1 MIAETIVPVIKKN
14 GGEVV
19 KNCGVDKIWIE
30 NAKSKGVILEDG
42 SKISSDIVI
51 SSAGVANTLTK
62 FLRDEKSLKNY
73 QSNMKEVK
81 PSSGHA
87 CLYIGF
93 DKSAKQL
100 GIKDTNMILPLG
112 LLHDGATLH
121 EANGSDIEVGD
132 GGLDALCQAVSNASR
147 PVIDARDLGDSSVWW
162 KATFRS
168 VKQRTGIDM
177 SRQTIE
183 IEARPYTTLGG
194 VTVDESG
201 RAILSTWS
209 RWFTGLYAAGEASC
223 SGFHGADFLP
233 GNHMLDA
240 LLGGA
245 AAGAHAGDWVK
256 HRKFANAQAA
266 HEAEQEAQALEQEA
280 SDKADEAEQK
290 KAQEAKCRAKDG
302 AAGLASQR
310 RKELKK
316 AVDDASTEVARLEA
330 AQKGA
335 QTAFDADD
343 SRLKGEA
350 ENAADNERIESAKKE
365 EVALCEQAVAKC
377 STEKDEADQAF
388 QNAETVHKEALAGK
402 GTTDTKSVS
411 EQRDLGVPLC
421 RDAFT
426 PSMRV
431 VSRRGGRGWFLF

>member
-1 MIAETIVPVIKKN
+1 MV
-14 GGEVV
+14 
-19 KNCGVDKIWIE
+19 
-30 NAKSKGVILEDG
+30 SFL
-42 SKISSDIVI
+42 I
-51 SSAGVANTLTK
+51 SSAFRARSRLDTYHTQVLAADITPTLER
-62 FLRDEKSLKNY
+62 LREEKSHYLRWSANAA
-73 QSNMKEVK
+73 EVSRLERFCVAAEYDEAEK
-81 PSSGHA
+81 AAEVSG
-87 CLYIGF
+87 
-93 DKSAKQL
+93 
-100 GIKDTNMILPLG
+100 
-112 LLHDGATLH
+112 
-121 EANGSDIEVGD
+121 E
-132 GGLDALCQAVSNASR
+132 
-147 PVIDARDLGDSSVWW
+147 
-162 KATFRS
+162 
-168 VKQRTGIDM
+168 
-177 SRQTIE
+177 
-183 IEARPYTTLGG
+183 
-194 VTVDESG
+194 
-201 RAILSTWS
+201 
-209 RWFTGLYAAGEASC
+209 
-223 SGFHGADFLP
+223 
-233 GNHMLDA
+233 
-240 LLGGA
+240 GA
-245 AAGAHAGDWVK
+245 AK
-256 HRKFANAQAA
+256 
-266 HEAEQEAQALEQEA
+266 AEQEAQALEKEA
-280 SDKADEAEQK
+280 SDKAEEAEAK
-290 KAQEAKCRAKDG
+290 KAQEQKCRAKDG

-431 VSRRGGRGWFLF
+431 VSGRAGGGWSLFRL